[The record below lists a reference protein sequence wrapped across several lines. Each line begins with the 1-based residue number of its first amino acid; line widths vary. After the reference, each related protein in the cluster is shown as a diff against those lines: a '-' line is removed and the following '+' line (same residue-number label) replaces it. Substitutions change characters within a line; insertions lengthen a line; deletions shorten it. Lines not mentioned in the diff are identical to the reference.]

1 MKRFTAIFLTALL
14 LFSLAACENMSLGTK
29 PTYTESP
36 IEDFIYEITE
46 SSDGINI
53 IKYVGNDA
61 TVVIPSIIDGL
72 PVTQIRGKIDEN
84 NIISGAFQNC
94 DVVTVVIPSSVFVIG
109 ARAFQNCAKLKEII
123 IPEDTSLYIL
133 GGWEFHF
140 CTSLESIDL
149 SATKIT
155 SLPISTFEQCKNLKS
170 INLCESITYGIDKRA
185 FYGCESL
192 EEIVLPK
199 NLEVIKD
206 EAFGYCTSLKSIN
219 IPTKLDLYAINKQVF
234 HNVPSLESIIFDEG
248 REEIVGY
255 AFFDTT
261 SNVEIIIPASVKK
274 ISPYTFFIR
283 SNAKLIFLGD
293 CPESVDT
300 DVFYGDPTIY
310 YDPNTAGWDNCV
322 WKDNHPMQ
330 PIEN

>member
-14 LFSLAACENMSLGTK
+14 LFSLAACENMSLGTN

-46 SSDGINI
+46 SGDGINI
-53 IKYVGNDA
+53 VKYVGNDA
-61 TVVIPSIIDGL
+61 TVVIPSMIDDL
-72 PVTQIRGKIDEN
+72 PVTQIRGQNNEN
-84 NIISGAFQNC
+84 YTTSGAFQNC
-94 DVVTVVIPSSVFVIG
+94 DVVTVVIPSSVFIIG
-109 ARAFQNCAKLKEII
+109 PLTFKNCAKLKEII
-123 IPEDTSLYIL
+123 IPDDTSLYAL
-133 GGWEFHF
+133 GNMAFQF
-140 CTSLESIDL
+140 CSSLESIDL
-149 SATKIT
+149 SSTQIT
-155 SLPISTFEQCKNLKS
+155 SLGYGTFEGCEKLKS
-170 INLCESITYGIDKRA
+170 VKLCESLIGIDERA
-185 FYGCESL
+185 FYSCKAL

-199 NLEVIKD
+199 NIEKIRK

-219 IPTKLDLYAINKQVF
+219 IPVKLDLYAIDMQVF

-248 REEIVGY
+248 REKIVGY

-283 SNAKLIFLGD
+283 GKAKLIFLGN